1 MGYADD
7 AVQCG
12 CVAEV
17 LYPVIQLRLTRSGQS
32 ARRTV
37 IGWQRRRRRDWS
49 GLRYG
54 YIRGDGRST
63 HGNRSADVGLGG
75 VAAAMFW
82 VISAVVSRHRF
93 AVVGS
98 EIPMVDRG

>member
-1 MGYADD
+1 MGDADD

-12 CVAEV
+12 CVVEV

-37 IGWQRRRRRDWS
+37 IGWQCRRRRDWS

-54 YIRGDGRST
+54 YIRGGGRST
-63 HGNRSADVGLGG
+63 HGNRCAFTDALG
-75 VAAAMFW
+75 VIHAPAAAPSFGHGLILFW
-82 VISAVVSRHRF
+82 KHRE
-93 AVVGS
+93 GT
-98 EIPMVDRG
+98 